1 MFSVWE
7 VVGSSPPRV
16 PVRLC
21 LDMVFPLWEEPVAS
35 DSFFRRTGCFW
46 KPQGLSGLQDQISWD
61 QILQV
66 ASRSQKPLDFWHNG
80 WLFFPLTQQGSSL
93 PPSYLFAVSH
103 VWCLAQAM
111 VWIRLETS
119 SCKTESTF
127 LLLHLPLKSEKRL
140 RRISF
145 WCFLKFPK
153 CVPRHSH
160 LKKFFWKKRFVK
172 EFLDQLV
179 TEVWLGM
186 VANAFD
192 PSTQDEGESLSL
204 RPVWCT

>member
-1 MFSVWE
+1 MKKSTLSFVDKGKRFFILEKHFFLKRALYSEFRMFSVWE
-7 VVGSSPPRV
+7 VVGSSPPCV
-16 PVRLC
+16 PVRLLPIYRLC
-21 LDMVFPLWEEPVAS
+21 LDMVSPLWEEPVAS

-119 SCKTESTF
+119 SCKTERTF
-127 LLLHLPLKSEKRL
+127 LLLCLPLKSEKRL

-145 WCFLKFPK
+145 QIVFQDTLIS
-153 CVPRHSH
+153 RN
-160 LKKFFWKKRFVK
+160 FFERKG
-172 EFLDQLV
+172 L
-179 TEVWLGM
+179 
-186 VANAFD
+186 
-192 PSTQDEGESLSL
+192 L
-204 RPVWCT
+204 RNF